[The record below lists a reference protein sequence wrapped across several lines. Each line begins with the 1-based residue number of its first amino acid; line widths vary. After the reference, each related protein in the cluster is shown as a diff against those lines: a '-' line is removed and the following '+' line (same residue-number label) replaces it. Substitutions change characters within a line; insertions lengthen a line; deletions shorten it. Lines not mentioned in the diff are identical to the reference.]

1 MDVQSITSVNSK
13 WIFSGSMI
21 RDKASIDTLRE
32 IYQTAMI
39 DAAFYERMYKEVSAR
54 IDREREKLKARH
66 CPTKEEIDRAPN
78 WSTQCD
84 LQRERTEYIKNSD
97 AIGGM
102 YDILSDTFQKQQHC
116 KKLIHQ
122 ARIALEGV

>member
-1 MDVQSITSVNSK
+1 MDVQSITEVNRK

-21 RDKASIDTLRE
+21 IDKASIETIQE
-32 IYQTAMI
+32 IYRTAMI
-39 DAAFYERMYKEVSAR
+39 DAAFYERMYNEVSAR

-66 CPTKEEIDRAPN
+66 CPTKEEIDNASD
-78 WSTQCD
+78 WSTEYD
-84 LQRERTEYIKNSD
+84 LKRQRAEYIKNSD

-102 YDILSDTFQKQQHC
+102 YDILSDAFKKQQHC

>member
-1 MDVQSITSVNSK
+1 MDVQSITEVNRK

-21 RDKASIDTLRE
+21 RDKASIETLRE

-39 DAAFYERMYKEVSAR
+39 DAAFYERMYNEVSAR

-66 CPTKEEIDRAPN
+66 CPTKEEIDNASD
-78 WSTQCD
+78 WSTECD
-84 LQRERTEYIKNSD
+84 LKWQRAEYIKNSD

-116 KKLIHQ
+116 KKLIRQ
-122 ARIALEGV
+122 ARIALEGI